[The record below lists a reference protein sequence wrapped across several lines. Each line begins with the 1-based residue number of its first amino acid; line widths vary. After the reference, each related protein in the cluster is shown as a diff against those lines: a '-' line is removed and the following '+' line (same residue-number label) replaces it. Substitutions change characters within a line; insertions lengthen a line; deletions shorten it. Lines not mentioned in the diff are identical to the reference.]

1 MIQQRFFE
9 YSDGRREAHAIVRPE
24 AGLPFAAQL
33 AQVNAEIAS
42 LELPL
47 LMVRYF
53 LSDAANQQSE
63 VEARAPQCAVSIIQ
77 QPPLGGEK
85 VAAWV
90 WMRSD
95 AAPALGSDGLW
106 STPDGDLTM
115 VIQTGAAAVGDDSEQ
130 STREMLFDLDRKLAG
145 RGGSLAGNCLRT
157 WLLVRDVDRNYA
169 GVVKGRNVAFSAMGL
184 TAETHFIASTGINGS
199 VADSRRLVALD
210 SVSYPGLDESAV
222 RYLKAPEWLNPTSE
236 YGVAFERATAVE
248 LPGRRHLF
256 VSGTASINNRGEVV
270 YPGDVVAQAGRMLQN
285 VEALLT
291 EGGCTMDDVAHLLIY
306 LRDPADAP
314 VVSAMF
320 AQRFPQ
326 LPHIVLHAPV
336 CRPAWLIEVECM
348 AVGN

>member
-1 MIQQRFFE
+1 
-9 YSDGRREAHAIVRPE
+9 
-24 AGLPFAAQL
+24 
-33 AQVNAEIAS
+33 
-42 LELPL
+42 
-47 LMVRYF
+47 
-53 LSDAANQQSE
+53 
-63 VEARAPQCAVSIIQ
+63 
-77 QPPLGGEK
+77 EK

-95 AAPALGSDGLW
+95 AAPALGADGLW
-106 STPDGDLTM
+106 ATPDGDLTM
-115 VIQTGAAAVGDDSEQ
+115 VIQTGAAAIGDDSEK
-130 STREMLFDLDRKLAG
+130 STRDMLIDLDRKLIG
-145 RGGSLAGNCLRT
+145 RDGSLAGSCLRT

-169 GVVKGRNVAFSAMGL
+169 GVVKGRNEAFCAMGL

-210 SVSYPGLDESAV
+210 SVSYPGLDQSKV
-222 RYLKAPEWLNPTSE
+222 RYLTAPQWLNPTSE

-248 LPGRRHLF
+248 LPGRRCVF

-285 VEALLT
+285 VEALLA
-291 EGGCTMDDVAHLLIY
+291 EGGCTMADVAHLLIY

-320 AQRFPQ
+320 EQRFPQ

-336 CRPAWLIEVECM
+336 CRPAWLIEVECI
-348 AVGN
+348 AIKI